1 MVYMQL
7 KTEEFKFIENVHFSE
22 KIRKEFIYE

>member
-7 KTEEFKFIENVHFSE
+7 KTEEFKFIENVYFSE